1 MKYNVELEGKLD
13 ELETKDSKVTY
24 DRPASPTEGRVAS
37 RRSVQGSAVNSTRCS
52 VKPLKSPKDMH
63 PLGSVGLHP

>member
-1 MKYNVELEGKLD
+1 MKYNVELGGKLD

-37 RRSVQGSAVNSTRCS
+37 RRSVQGSAWQSTRR
-52 VKPLKSPKDMH
+52 V
-63 PLGSVGLHP
+63 VA